1 VVVRPAPLTVAALIG
16 TRKSHGLWPAT
27 VEGYA
32 GVPFLEPDFR
42 GRIRDRGRYRG
53 REAMGDE
60 KPAIPI
66 AIPTAIPIP
75 IPEAANNRPALRR
88 FAGQTKATASN
99 GG

>member
-1 VVVRPAPLTVAALIG
+1 VVRPAPLTVAALIG

-66 AIPTAIPIP
+66 AIP
-75 IPEAANNRPALRR
+75 EAENYRPALRR